1 VNKFFNLLK
10 KDTKEL
16 ITVQLLIPI
25 IIVIA
30 MYSTIGNIMGSE
42 MERATRPQQIAV
54 VDFNGSALSNQ
65 VIDMLEKSNF
75 IAVETGTFNVED
87 SINFARKKGINIL
100 VAIPENFEEDVVNLK
115 QPEVEIYSIMKGL
128 SVRETGTSTQVEAVF
143 NVISNAIST
152 NLITQKFTGIPPDVI
167 KQPIKARDI
176 VVVKD
181 RMAQASPALVAQ
193 SAMNFSIFIPII
205 LMLVTITSSQM
216 IASLIALEKQ
226 NKTLETLLTVPVN
239 RNFILLS
246 KMVSA
251 AIVAIIVT
259 AAYLFAMTRFLGIS
273 QGPQASSDV
282 MRALGLTLT
291 TGDFLLLGIS
301 IFFAILSVLAVSTIL
316 AVYSEDEK
324 SAQLMLTPL
333 MVFVMIPY
341 FLTIFTDVNTLS
353 MPLRVLVYAIP
364 FSHTFLATN
373 NLMFGNVQFVIY
385 GIIYQIIFSFVCIL
399 IATRIFSS
407 DRLLTGRLRL
417 ARRRV

>member
-1 VNKFFNLLK
+1 MNKFLNLLK

-30 MYSTIGNIMGSE
+30 IYSLIGNIMGSE

-75 IAVETGTFNVED
+75 IAVETGTFNIED

-128 SVRETGTSTQVEAVF
+128 SARETGTSTQVEAVF
-143 NVISNAIST
+143 NAISDAIST
-152 NLITQKFTGIPPDVI
+152 NLITQKFAGIPPDVI
-167 KQPIKARDI
+167 KQPIKARDM

-193 SAMNFSIFIPII
+193 SAMNFSIFIPVI

-324 SAQLMLTPL
+324 SAQLMLTPI

-407 DRLLTGRLRL
+407 DRLLTGRLKL
-417 ARRRV
+417 SRRRV